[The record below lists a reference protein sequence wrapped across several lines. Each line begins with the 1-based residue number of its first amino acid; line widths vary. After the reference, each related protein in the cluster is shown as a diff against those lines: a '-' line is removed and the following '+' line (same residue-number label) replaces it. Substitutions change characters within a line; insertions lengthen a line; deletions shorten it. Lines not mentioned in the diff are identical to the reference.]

1 MGATVIG
8 RDLGP
13 RVSSALTSGLTS
25 DCTQLEI
32 GTHEDKKNGITYE
45 NLLYQICLLYTSIY
59 RTDLHGRRRN
69 IGILRHGQYIQG
81 YKSGHHE

>member
-13 RVSSALTSGLTS
+13 RVSSALTSGLTA

-32 GTHEDKKNGITYE
+32 GNHEDKKNGVTYE
-45 NLLYQICLLYTSIY
+45 NLL
-59 RTDLHGRRRN
+59 
-69 IGILRHGQYIQG
+69 
-81 YKSGHHE
+81 